1 MIFSP
6 KIKKSG
12 IFRNDSLRIV
22 IDTKKIGFWA
32 IFAGPRGIFA
42 KLPKILTL
50 LLKLH
55 TQKNDLQLFAC
66 ASHNFWPRIKNPW
79 CYENLQVISTRLY
92 QLIWILLFYGAIF
105 KTNKMKQNFE
115 KKKHYKNCYSSN
127 FTSEQNLTYLWL
139 YESH

>member
-1 MIFSP
+1 MIFE
-6 KIKKSG
+6 
-12 IFRNDSLRIV
+12 
-22 IDTKKIGFWA
+22 
-32 IFAGPRGIFA
+32 

-55 TQKNDLQLFAC
+55 TQKVDLQLFAC

-115 KKKHYKNCYSSN
+115 KKTLQKLLFFKFH
-127 FTSEQNLTYLWL
+127 F
-139 YESH
+139 

>member
-1 MIFSP
+1 MIFE
-6 KIKKSG
+6 
-12 IFRNDSLRIV
+12 
-22 IDTKKIGFWA
+22 
-32 IFAGPRGIFA
+32 

-115 KKKHYKNCYSSN
+115 KKNITKTVILQISLLNKILPIYGCMKATEMCNTAIEPDFCDK
-127 FTSEQNLTYLWL
+127 
-139 YESH
+139 

>member
-1 MIFSP
+1 MT
-6 KIKKSG
+6 
-12 IFRNDSLRIV
+12 DSENCHRHQ
-22 IDTKKIGFWA
+22 KIGFWA

-55 TQKNDLQLFAC
+55 TKKVDLQLFAC

-92 QLIWILLFYGAIF
+92 QLLWILLFYGAIL
-105 KTNKMKQNFE
+105 KTNKIKMDICVE
-115 KKKHYKNCYSSN
+115 HYKNCYFSN
-127 FTSEQNLTYLWL
+127 INYVQNLTYLWL
-139 YESH
+139 YESHRNV